1 MSIFCVSD
9 LPKLRHLQET
19 FSRQASIA
27 ETRRLEEEARRDMQ
41 QQELE
46 EIISMVHLRF
56 AEWDKEVHETQSLL
70 HASCESFLPD
80 FFFASEAQNATPDIR
95 DLAASCS
102 LSPNF
107 SSWIVSG
114 GGGGAGGVHVLCGGG
129 SEGFREAQPS
139 RSTPPKRHTRDQ
151 VRNSQVALVLPVN
164 PRNNYNTAPVFSH
177 QEADLYVRE
186 EETSLSVNQASRIAS
201 GLTSRPEMGLR
212 SRDRKG
218 ESVREAQEA
227 PRRFDE
233 PQGNCR
239 PTSPGLS
246 TNANPQE

>member
-1 MSIFCVSD
+1 MV
-9 LPKLRHLQET
+9 
-19 FSRQASIA
+19 
-27 ETRRLEEEARRDMQ
+27 ETRRLEEEARRDLQ

-80 FFFASEAQNATPDIR
+80 SFFASEAQNVTQDIR
-95 DLAASCS
+95 DLADSCS
-102 LSPNF
+102 LSPKF

-114 GGGGAGGVHVLCGGG
+114 GGGGAGGVHALCGGG
-129 SEGFREAQPS
+129 SEGFCEALDRLPS
-139 RSTPPKRHTRDQ
+139 RSTPPKRHTREQ
-151 VRNSQVALVLPVN
+151 VRNGKEVFNQGVALVLPVN

-186 EETSLSVNQASRIAS
+186 EETSLSVKQASRIAS
-201 GLTSRPEMGLR
+201 GLSSRPEMGLR

-218 ESVREAQEA
+218 ESVRELQEA
-227 PRRFDE
+227 PRRFDH

>member
-1 MSIFCVSD
+1 MV
-9 LPKLRHLQET
+9 
-19 FSRQASIA
+19 
-27 ETRRLEEEARRDMQ
+27 ETRRLEEEARRDLQ

-80 FFFASEAQNATPDIR
+80 SFFASEAQNATQDIR
-95 DLAASCS
+95 DLADSCS
-102 LSPNF
+102 LSPKF

-114 GGGGAGGVHVLCGGG
+114 GGEGAGGGHALCAGG
-129 SEGFREAQPS
+129 SEGFREALDRLPS

-177 QEADLYVRE
+177 QDADLYVRD
-186 EETSLSVNQASRIAS
+186 EETSLSVKQASRIAS
-201 GLTSRPEMGLR
+201 GLTSRPEMELR
-212 SRDRKG
+212 SRDSLR
-218 ESVREAQEA
+218 ES
-227 PRRFDE
+227 
-233 PQGNCR
+233 QGNCR

>member
-1 MSIFCVSD
+1 V
-9 LPKLRHLQET
+9 
-19 FSRQASIA
+19 

-56 AEWDKEVHETQSLL
+56 AQWDKEVHETQSLL

-80 FFFASEAQNATPDIR
+80 SFFVSEAQNTTQDIR

-102 LSPNF
+102 LSPKF

-114 GGGGAGGVHVLCGGG
+114 GGEGAGGGHALCAGG
-129 SEGFREAQPS
+129 SEGFREALDRLPS
-139 RSTPPKRHTRDQ
+139 RSTPPKRHTREQ
-151 VRNSQVALVLPVN
+151 VRNCNEVFNQGVALVLPVN

-186 EETSLSVNQASRIAS
+186 EETSLSVKPASRIAS

-218 ESVREAQEA
+218 EGVRELQEA
-227 PRRFDE
+227 PRRFDH